1 MNWNWTEAEKHF
13 LFVIELKA
21 IETFSLF
28 SQNIK
33 DIKITH
39 THTKKMRGVDEAL
52 FMSSLDFNPY
62 LFNLLIKKYLP

>member
-1 MNWNWTEAEKHF
+1 MNWNWTETEKCF
-13 LFVIELKA
+13 LFVTELKA
-21 IETFSLF
+21 IETISLF
-28 SQNIK
+28 SQNIN

-39 THTKKMRGVDEAL
+39 THTQKMRGVDEAL